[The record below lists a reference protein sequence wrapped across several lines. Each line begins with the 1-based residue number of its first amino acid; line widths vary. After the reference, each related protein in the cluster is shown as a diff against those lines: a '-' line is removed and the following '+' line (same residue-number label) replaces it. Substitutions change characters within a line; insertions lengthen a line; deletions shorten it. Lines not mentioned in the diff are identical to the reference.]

1 MSDETKPQDSAAM
14 PPASAGSH
22 GPALWA
28 LEWKEDAGR
37 IDPEWVYGT
46 CEEAT
51 EVNETGCY
59 GRATVVPLYRSP
71 TLTDEERE
79 AVEWFAC
86 YGVDRPLGHSTT
98 LRSLLARTDRTKK
111 DTRDGGSDV

>member
-1 MSDETKPQDSAAM
+1 
-14 PPASAGSH
+14 
-22 GPALWA
+22 

-46 CEEAT
+46 CDEAT

-79 AVEWFAC
+79 AIREAC
-86 YGVDRPLGHSTT
+86 DEGRWYPKDYHHIHT
-98 LRSLLARTDRTKK
+98 LRGLVERLS
-111 DTRDGGSDV
+111 

>member
-1 MSDETKPQDSAAM
+1 MSDETTPQDGDAM
-14 PPASAGSH
+14 SPASAGSH

-37 IDPEWVYGT
+37 IDPEWVYST
-46 CEEAT
+46 CDEAMD
-51 EVNETGCY
+51 VNETGCY

-79 AVEWFAC
+79 AIQDGIDALCTMNEDDAAM
-86 YGVDRPLGHSTT
+86 PL
-98 LRSLLARTDRTKK
+98 RALLKRL
-111 DTRDGGSDV
+111 G

>member
-1 MSDETKPQDSAAM
+1 MSDETKPQGSAAM
-14 PPASAGSH
+14 SPASAGSH

-28 LEWKEDAGR
+28 LEWKEDAGC

-46 CEEAT
+46 CEEAM

-79 AVEWFAC
+79 AIRQAAA
-86 YGVDRPLGHSTT
+86 T
-98 LRSLLARTDRTKK
+98 LKSLLERI
-111 DTRDGGSDV
+111 V

>member
-1 MSDETKPQDSAAM
+1 MNTDNTNRDAEPS
-14 PPASAGSH
+14 PASAGSH
-22 GPALWA
+22 GAALWA

-46 CEEAT
+46 REEAT

-59 GRATVVPLYRSP
+59 GRATVVPLYRKPQP

-79 AVEWFAC
+79 AMDWAAKKAKDIADAAWFGDAAMEKRW
-86 YGVDRPLGHSTT
+86 VT
-98 LRSLLARTDRTKK
+98 LRLLERRLA
-111 DTRDGGSDV
+111 

>member
-1 MSDETKPQDSAAM
+1 
-14 PPASAGSH
+14 
-22 GPALWA
+22 

-59 GRATVVPLYRSP
+59 GRATIVPLYRSP
-71 TLTDEERE
+71 ALADEERS
-79 AVEWFAC
+79 AIVWC
-86 YGVDRPLGHSTT
+86 VDMAATIATECDEELAA
-98 LRSLLARTDRTKK
+98 LRGLLERTK
-111 DTRDGGSDV
+111 

>member
-1 MSDETKPQDSAAM
+1 MPKDDAPPSA
-14 PPASAGSH
+14 ASAGSH

-37 IDPEWVYGT
+37 IDTAWVYGT

-51 EVNETGCY
+51 EVNETGFD
-59 GRATVVPLYRSP
+59 GTATVVPLYRSP

-79 AVEWFAC
+79 AIEWAA
-86 YGVDRPLGHSTT
+86 GLSDKRPSGCRTT
-98 LRSLLARTDRTKK
+98 LRSLLERTK
-111 DTRDGGSDV
+111 

>member
-1 MSDETKPQDSAAM
+1 MTDETKPQDSAAM
-14 PPASAGSH
+14 SPACAGA
-22 GPALWA
+22 ALWA

-37 IDPEWVYGT
+37 LDPEWVYAT
-46 CEEAT
+46 REEAT

-79 AVEWFAC
+79 ALAYF
-86 YGVDRPLGHSTT
+86 STFCDENVVPEIWIQHAAS
-98 LRSLLARTDRTKK
+98 LRGLAQRTK
-111 DTRDGGSDV
+111 

>member
-1 MSDETKPQDSAAM
+1 MADETTPQDGKAM

-71 TLTDEERE
+71 TLTDAERKAIEWAETAAIVE
-79 AVEWFAC
+79 AANATDANEAEIYWKRYA
-86 YGVDRPLGHSTT
+86 T
-98 LRSLLARTDRTKK
+98 LHALLERL
-111 DTRDGGSDV
+111 S

>member
-1 MSDETKPQDSAAM
+1 MDTENTNDAAAM
-14 PPASAGSH
+14 PPASTGSH

-71 TLTDEERE
+71 TLTDEERGAIRNVLHHIATKADYLQRE
-79 AVEWFAC
+79 D
-86 YGVDRPLGHSTT
+86 YH
-98 LRSLLARTDRTKK
+98 LRSLLERTK
-111 DTRDGGSDV
+111 

>member
-1 MSDETKPQDSAAM
+1 MSDETTPQDGDAM
-14 PPASAGSH
+14 SPASAGSH

-46 CEEAT
+46 CEEAM

-79 AVEWFAC
+79 AIKEAV
-86 YGVDRPLGHSTT
+86 LGYSENDDDDECASIAAT
-98 LRSLLARTDRTKK
+98 LRNLLERTK
-111 DTRDGGSDV
+111 